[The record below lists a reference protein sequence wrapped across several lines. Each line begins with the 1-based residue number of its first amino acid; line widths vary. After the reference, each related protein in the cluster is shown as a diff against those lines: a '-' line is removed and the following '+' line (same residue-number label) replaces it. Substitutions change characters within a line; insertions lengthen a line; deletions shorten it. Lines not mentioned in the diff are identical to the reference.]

1 MIDTQNND
9 QSIKK
14 SFHQLAEDIQVPDAN
29 ESIDKLGKR
38 IAARK
43 RKQIAIVALIL
54 IGTLPLGAV
63 VSEPVRAFPEYLR
76 KTFTLLIGD
85 TLELHQ
91 RDHKEDFEIIE
102 SDYEVFYYTNLD
114 NLRAESIANI
124 YIPASYL
131 EEEFVYAELHSD
143 DNNIFMVKME
153 FWFDEQH
160 EILLTQ
166 YISEYVSSQ
175 VRVVDVEDY
184 ETKVLDIKGQEVM
197 VYSHKSGLTILE
209 WEEGAVTYELSGH
222 IELEVLL
229 SYAHKL
235 SVFYN

>member
-1 MIDTQNND
+1 MINNQD
-9 QSIKK
+9 NAQSIKK

-43 RKQIAIVALIL
+43 RKQFAIVALIL
-54 IGTLPLGAV
+54 IGSLSLGAA
-63 VSEPVRAFPEYLR
+63 VSEPVRGFPEYLR

-91 RDHKEDFEIIE
+91 RGHEEDFEIIE

-124 YIPASYL
+124 YIPASHL
-131 EEEFVYAELHSD
+131 EEEFVYAEMHSD
-143 DNNIFMVKME
+143 DNNIFMVEME

-160 EILLTQ
+160 EISLTQ

-175 VRVVDVEDY
+175 VRIVDVEDY
-184 ETKVLDIKGQEVM
+184 ETKVLNIKGQEVM

-209 WEEGAVTYELSGH
+209 WEESAVTYELSGH
-222 IELEVLL
+222 IELDELL
-229 SYAHKL
+229 AFADL
-235 SVFYN
+235 SGLFN

>member
-91 RDHKEDFEIIE
+91 RGHEEDFEIIE

-124 YIPASYL
+124 YIPASHL
-131 EEEFVYAELHSD
+131 EKEFVYAEIHSD
-143 DNNIFMVKME
+143 DNNIFMVEME
-153 FWFDEQH
+153 FWYDEQH
-160 EILLTQ
+160 EISLTQ

-175 VRVVDVEDY
+175 VRVVDIEDY
-184 ETKVLDIKGQEVM
+184 ETKLLNVKGQEVIA
-197 VYSHKSGLTILE
+197 YSHKTGLTILE
-209 WEEGAVTYELSGH
+209 WESGIVTYELSGH
-222 IELEVLL
+222 LEIDELLEFTDL
-229 SYAHKL
+229 SGL
-235 SVFYN
+235 FN